1 MTDLI
6 AIDVGGHVKGCSAA
20 LFRGG
25 ELVQALPRIVHATPV
40 DRVVVERP
48 QQDGRSRAV
57 PPAQLIDLAWTGAV
71 LYGGFLALGAEG
83 REYTPTEWKGT
94 TAKAVHHWRLLSA
107 LTEKE
112 RWALAESFGNK
123 SEAGLIAEV
132 QAART
137 AGALKRWAPH
147 KNGHYAE
154 KSRTPDVLDA
164 VGLGLFDLGR
174 ITKEG
179 YSR

>member
-6 AIDVGGHVKGCSAA
+6 SIDVGGHVKGCSAA

-25 ELVQALPRIVHATPV
+25 ELIQALPRIVHATPV

-94 TAKAVHHWRLLSA
+94 TAKAVHHWRMLGALFKNELLVV
-107 LTEKE
+107 
-112 RWALAESFGNK
+112 
-123 SEAGLIAEV
+123 AGGLGSTVDGLFHEV
-132 QAART
+132 DAART

-147 KNGHYAE
+147 KNGHYSE

-179 YSR
+179 YPR